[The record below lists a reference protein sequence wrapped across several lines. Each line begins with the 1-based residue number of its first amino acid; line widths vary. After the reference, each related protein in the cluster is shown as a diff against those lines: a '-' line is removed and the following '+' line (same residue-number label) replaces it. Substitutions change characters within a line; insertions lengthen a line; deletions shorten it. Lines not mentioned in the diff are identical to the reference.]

1 MKDFSEY
8 EVDDYL
14 GDPSFREWVSNGG
27 VRQQQAVWT
36 KRLQNNPEQKEIA
49 TQARQL
55 LIATAVKEADLPERF
70 VENIIDNTLHEIRN
84 PREERP
90 VYPLR
95 SFRPVWAAASVILL
109 ILAGLWFFRQN
120 DTTRK
125 DLLADKR
132 AVLPHVA
139 MVEKNNHTE
148 HVIPVAL
155 PDGSTVLLQ
164 PDSRISFPEAFGDE
178 KRDVYLSGQ
187 AFFEVTKDPQRPF
200 YVFANEMVTR
210 VLGTSFTVSA
220 FDDRSS
226 FTVIVK
232 TGKVNVSANNKG
244 KGQKTAPAID
254 LTPNQQVTFHRKELS
269 LVRSDVK
276 ISAVPVPATENFYAF
291 NDAPV
296 TEIFK
301 KLSKEYDVNIQIE
314 EKLLADCALTTTLM
328 DEPLFVKLKIICE
341 AIGPGTNFSVLND
354 TIIINSKGCNQ

>member
-27 VRQQQAVWT
+27 FRQQHAEWT
-36 KRLQNNPEQKEIA
+36 KLLHANPEQRELAI
-49 TQARQL
+49 QARQL
-55 LIATAVKEADLPERF
+55 LIATAVSEVDLPEKF

-84 PREERP
+84 LHRERP
-90 VYPLR
+90 TYPL
-95 SFRPVWAAASVILL
+95 SQSRPVWVAASVILL
-109 ILAGLWFFRQN
+109 ILAGLLFFRKN
-120 DTTRK
+120 DMLRK
-125 DLLADKR
+125 DLLADKKIVV
-132 AVLPHVA
+132 AGVA
-139 MVEKNNHTE
+139 MVEKNNHTT
-148 HVIPVAL
+148 HIIPVAL

-164 PDSRISFPEAFGDE
+164 PESRIHFPEAFGGE
-178 KRDVYLSGQ
+178 KREVYLSGQ
-187 AFFEVTKDPQRPF
+187 AFFEVTKDARRPF

-210 VLGTSFTVSA
+210 VLGTSFTVRA
-220 FDDRSS
+220 FDNHSS

-232 TGKVNVSANNKG
+232 TGKVNVSAFNKK
-244 KGQKTAPAID
+244 KGQKTVPAID

-276 ISAVPVPATENFYAF
+276 KAVTPTPATENFYAF

-296 TEIFK
+296 TEIFR
-301 KLSKEYDVNIQIE
+301 KLSKEYNVNIQIE

-341 AIGPGTNFSVLND
+341 AIGPGTNFSVMNN